1 MKRGCT
7 YGAATQ
13 QGLYLSEENQNSHQA
28 SSRGLRSGNWSFPE
42 RETNSSLIFRGFSA
56 RKQNVVRIEEV
67 KESVYE

>member
-1 MKRGCT
+1 MELQPNKVYTLVKKIKIHTKPLREVCVQET
-7 YGAATQ
+7 
-13 QGLYLSEENQNSHQA
+13 GLFL
-28 SSRGLRSGNWSFPE
+28 